1 MKNAIVQ
8 LGLVL
13 ICISSVHAVK
23 LLQTSSFHTR
33 VFPSGAADG
42 VWAIQGTDSIR
53 MQGSD
58 GNYYITTLN
67 PGHWRIWVDAK
78 SPYRNAELEVM
89 NIRPGANK
97 DLGEI
102 RLEK

>member
-23 LLQTSSFHTR
+23 LLQTSSFHAR
-33 VFPSGAADG
+33 VFPSGAAEG
-42 VWAIQGTDSIR
+42 VWAIQGRDSIR
-53 MQGSD
+53 MQGID
-58 GNYYITTLN
+58 GGYYLTTLN
-67 PGHWRIWVDAK
+67 PGQWRIWVHAK
-78 SPYRNAELEVM
+78 SPYSNAELNVI
-89 NIRPGANK
+89 NIRPGTNK